1 MRPVYLLDNFDS
13 FTYNLVD
20 QFRAL
25 GHEVRVFRNSV
36 PAEYIKAEMEK
47 CAVEPVLVLSPGPGN
62 PSEAGCLIDLIRL
75 CRGKFPIIGICLG
88 HQAICQYYG
97 ADIVPAKEIVHGKTS
112 LITHNGKYM
121 FDGFRNP
128 LPVARYHSLVATNL
142 PQSLEVVAQCDG
154 MAMAVVNREDRVVGF
169 QFHPESVMSTDG
181 AKLLAKT
188 IEFVSKERVNIK
200 ELVGKLYLGQK
211 LTRDETIKL
220 FSSVFEG
227 DMDPIMLGAVLTS
240 LKLSGESPE
249 EIAGAANAMLS
260 AATPFGRLGDY
271 EVGEIVGTGGDG
283 QNTINISSMSAV
295 VASTLGL
302 HVAKHGNRSVSS
314 LTGASDILRE
324 LGVNITMSPRQ
335 SALCLDRLGLTFL
348 FAPVYHKGMRYAAPV
363 RAAMGTRTIFNV
375 LGPLTNPSHPDYMVL
390 GVYTKALI
398 PTMVEV
404 LKQNGM
410 KRALV
415 VYGDGLDEIAL
426 HGPTDYAEL
435 HSDGTI
441 TTGVFTPEDFGLTRH
456 TIADIKGGAPEVN
469 RALTEEILQGH
480 GTSAQND
487 SIAANAGA
495 LLYLGGKVKTIKEG
509 ATMVLACLKSGK
521 PYNQLMNFATLS
533 HQEG

>member
-1 MRPVYLLDNFDS
+1 MRPIFLLDNFDS

-25 GHEVRVFRNSV
+25 GSDVRVYRNSI
-36 PAEYIKAEMEK
+36 PAQTILDEMTK
-47 CAVEPVLVLSPGPGN
+47 CTEEPVLVLSPGPGN
-62 PSEAGCLIDLIRL
+62 PSDAGCLIELIRI

-97 ADIVPAKEIVHGKTS
+97 ADVVPANEIVHGKTS
-112 LITHNGKYM
+112 SIEHNGKYM
-121 FDGFRNP
+121 FDGLPNP
-128 LPVARYHSLVATNL
+128 LPVARYHSLVAKNL
-142 PQSLEVVAQCDG
+142 PQSLEVVAKYKD
-154 MAMAVVNREDRVVGF
+154 MVMAVVNREDRVVGF
-169 QFHPESVMSTDG
+169 QFHPESVMTTAG
-181 AKLLAKT
+181 AELLNKT
-188 IEFVSKERVNIK
+188 LEFVSKKRINVK

-211 LTRDETIKL
+211 LSKEETVSL
-220 FSSVFEG
+220 FSTVFEG

-249 EIAGAANAMLS
+249 EIAGAAKAMLE
-260 AATPFGRLGDY
+260 AATPFKRLDNY

-295 VASTLGL
+295 VAATLGL

-335 SALCLDRLGLTFL
+335 SALCLDRENLTFL

-375 LGPLTNPSHPDYMVL
+375 LGPLTNPCHPDYIVL
-390 GVYTKALI
+390 GVYDKRLI
-398 PTMVEV
+398 ATMVEV

-415 VYGDGLDEIAL
+415 VHGSGLDEIAL

-435 HSDGTI
+435 KEDGSI
-441 TTGVFTPEDFGLTRH
+441 KYGVLNPSDFGLNTH
-456 TIADIKGGAPEVN
+456 DISEIRGGAPEVN
-469 RALTEEILQGH
+469 RVLTQKILQGQ
-480 GTSAQND
+480 GTVPQNE
-487 SIAANAGA
+487 SVAANTGA
-495 LLYLGGKVKTIKEG
+495 LLYLGKRVTSLKEG
-509 ATMVLACLKSGK
+509 AQLALECLKSGK
-521 PYNQLMNFATLS
+521 AYEKLMNFATLS